1 MAQMKRERLM
11 HGIQSAYNELAKNYD
26 DFIADFYKDIDI
38 LV

>member
-11 HGIQSAYNELAKNYD
+11 HGIQSAYNELAKMYD
-26 DFIADFYKDIDI
+26 DFIADFYEDFYI